1 MALALGMMSYSRILI
16 GTGGK
21 RSVLRTFGVSLVCLL
36 IVARASGQA
45 VSAQKPQMAEDVFK
59 NVQVLRGIP
68 VDEFMG
74 TMGFFAASLGLNCI
88 DCHVAESLDKWARFG
103 DDTPRK
109 ITARRM
115 VLMVRAL
122 NQTNFGGKP
131 TVTCYSCHRGVDQ
144 PEGMPSLAEQYG
156 TPPPE
161 DPDRIQIRKKSAAGP
176 SAQQLLDRYIQA
188 VGGAQQLAKVTS
200 FAAKGTYAGYDSDG
214 VKVPVEVFAK
224 APDQLTTVV
233 HTRLGNKTTTYDGH
247 SGWIAAND
255 EPVPLIELN
264 GGRLEGS
271 SVDALLCFP
280 GGIKQELSNWQSGF
294 PEVDVDGH
302 ALQVIEGSTATGF
315 QVKLYFDAR
324 SGLLVRQVRYLKTVV
339 GVNPMHITYGDY
351 RLVAGVKMPFRWT
364 VTWTDGQSTTQL
376 TEIRANVPIEAATFS
391 KPTPA
396 AQPKFATP

>member
-1 MALALGMMSYSRILI
+1 MQRRGLI
-16 GTGGK
+16 SAGGK
-21 RSVLRTFGVSLVCLL
+21 RTVLCALSIWVVSLLT
-36 IVARASGQA
+36 VARASGQA

-88 DCHVAESLDKWARFG
+88 DCHVAESLENWAKFG

-115 VLMVRAL
+115 VLMVRAI
-122 NQTNFGGKP
+122 NQTNFGGKA
-131 TVTCYSCHRGVDQ
+131 TVTCYSCHRGVNQ

-161 DPDRIQIRKKSAAGP
+161 DPDRIQIRRKGATGP
-176 SAQQLLDRYIQA
+176 SAEQILDRYFQA
-188 VGGAQQLAKVTS
+188 IGGAQQLAKVTS
-200 FAAKGTYAGYDSDG
+200 FAAKGTYTGFDSDG

-233 HTRLGNKTTTYDGH
+233 HTRLGTKTTTYDGH

-255 EPVPLIELN
+255 EPVPLMELS
-264 GGRLEGS
+264 GGRLEAS
-271 SVDALLCFP
+271 SIDALTCFP
-280 GGIKQELSNWQSGF
+280 DSIKQSFSQWQSGF
-294 PEVDVDGH
+294 PEVDIDGH
-302 ALQVIEGSTATGF
+302 ALQVIEGTTATGF
-315 QVKLYFDAR
+315 RVKLYFDGR
-324 SGLLVRQVRYLKTVV
+324 SGLLVREVRYVNTVV
-339 GVNPMHITYGDY
+339 GVNPMHIEYGDY

-391 KPTPA
+391 KPAPA
-396 AQPKFATP
+396 LPPKFATP